1 MQHATDTIVALAT
14 ARGRAGVAIVRV
26 SGPAA
31 FAVCHAICGLVPPPR
46 RAVLRGLRDAA
57 GALIDTALVL
67 AFQAPASFTGEPVV
81 EFHTHGSQPV
91 VSALLRACLA
101 VPGTRAAEAG
111 EFTRRAFH
119 AGKMDLTQVEAL
131 ADLLD
136 AETEAQRRQAMQVLE
151 GTTGRVIVGWR
162 EDLLDALA
170 LCEASVD
177 FADEDVPPDLAPQ
190 AVSGIV
196 SLRGEIHQ
204 QLAGRDNAERIR
216 EGFEVAII
224 GAVNAGKST
233 LLNALAGREAAITSE
248 RAGTSRDVIEVR
260 MDISGLPVT
269 LIDTAGLRDTEDEIE
284 RIGIERGQ
292 ARARNADLRI
302 YLKADPQDSAQT
314 KSAEDLVVLSKA
326 DLWHQPGISAVTGA
340 GLSQLLA
347 QIEARL
353 IDRSAGSALF
363 SHARHF
369 DKLQRAADHLHSA
382 ESALSGSA
390 QWEIAAEELRL
401 ALRAL
406 DGLVGRV
413 DVEDVLGRIFS
424 SFCIGK

>member
-14 ARGRAGVAIVRV
+14 ARGRAGVAVVRV

-31 FAVCHAICGLVPPPR
+31 FAVCQAICGSVPPPR
-46 RAVLRGLRDAA
+46 KAVLRGLRDAA

-67 AFQAPASFTGEPVV
+67 AFQAPASFTGEPVI
-81 EFHTHGSQPV
+81 EFQTHGSQPV
-91 VSALLRACLA
+91 VSALLRACLE
-101 VPGTRAAEAG
+101 VPDTRAAEAG

-151 GTTGRVIVGWR
+151 GTTGRVIAGWR
-162 EDLLDALA
+162 ENLLEALA

-177 FADEDVPPDLAPQ
+177 FADEDVPTDLAPQ
-190 AVSGIV
+190 AISGIV
-196 SLRGEIHQ
+196 TLRDEIHQ
-204 QLAGRDNAERIR
+204 QLSGRNNAERIR

-248 RAGTSRDVIEVR
+248 RAGTTRDVIEVR

-302 YLKADPQDSAQT
+302 YLKAGPQDSPQT
-314 KSAEDLVVLSKA
+314 QSTEDLVVLSKA
-326 DLWHQPGISAVTGA
+326 DLWHLPGISAVTGA

-363 SHARHF
+363 SRARHF
-369 DKLQRAADHLHSA
+369 DKLQRAADHLHRA
-382 ESALSGSA
+382 EEALTGSNH
-390 QWEIAAEELRL
+390 WEIAAEELRL

>member
-1 MQHATDTIVALAT
+1 MQHTTDTIVALAT
-14 ARGRAGVAIVRV
+14 ARGRAGVAVVRV
-26 SGPAA
+26 SGAAA
-31 FAVCHAICGLVPPPR
+31 FAVCHAICGPVPPPR
-46 RAVLRGLRDAA
+46 KAVLRDLRDAA

-67 AFQAPASFTGEPVV
+67 AFPAPASFTGEPVV

-101 VPGTRAAEAG
+101 VPGIRAAEAG

-151 GTTGRVIVGWR
+151 GTTGRVVAGWR

-177 FADEDVPPDLAPQ
+177 FADEDVPTDLAPQ

-196 SLRGEIHQ
+196 ALRGEIHQ

-248 RAGTSRDVIEVR
+248 RAGTTRDVIEVR

-314 KSAEDLVVLSKA
+314 QSAEDLVVLSKA

-353 IDRSAGSALF
+353 IDRLSGSALF
-363 SHARHF
+363 SRARHF
-369 DKLQRAADHLHSA
+369 DKLQRAADHLHRA
-382 ESALSGSA
+382 EDALTGPPH
-390 QWEIAAEELRL
+390 WEIAAEELRL